1 MQSKSSTFL
10 ATISILAIITVL
22 FMAIVDVEDGP
33 IRKTFGSGNAS
44 TEDGKEKG
52 EFLTQKYNQ
61 STETPKVTE
70 QPKENLSTET
80 KPTTDE
86 QIIAE
91 TSAISADEKAYFEEN
106 FKGIDETLLKNGG
119 QNGQLEFGN
128 TSVEV
133 KQPMKIDTNKAL
145 PTDKNVTSELLTK
158 VGYSNFVIRPKP
170 YSGMIFD
177 QFDLSGLSG
186 IKGLEKQ
193 IIENTDGNDQEILR
207 IYEFNQETQDTNN
220 QYYDYLRNKFK
231 GELGLT
237 VNESNQ
243 FGLASFYIN
252 FSPPKEN
259 AFLVVKTRLN
269 VYALSYPKVDKDG
282 KSYFELIKKL
292 LSELN

>member
-1 MQSKSSTFL
+1 MQNKSSTFW

-22 FMAIVDVEDGP
+22 FIAIVDVEEGP
-33 IRKTFGSGNAS
+33 VRKTFGD
-44 TEDGKEKG
+44 DGVDKQPTG

-61 STETPKVTE
+61 STETVKEIKQITE
-70 QPKENLSTET
+70 VPIAET
-80 KPTTDE
+80 KPSTDE

-91 TSAISADEKAYFEEN
+91 TSAINADEKVYFEEN
-106 FKGIDETLLKNGG
+106 FKGIDETLLKNDG
-119 QNGQLEFGN
+119 QNSQLEFGN

-133 KQPMKIDTNKAL
+133 KQPMKIDNSKAL

-158 VGYSNFVIRPKP
+158 IGYSNFTIRPKP
-170 YSGMIFD
+170 YSGMLFD

-193 IIENTDGNDQEILR
+193 IIENTDGNDLEILR
-207 IYEFNQETQDTNN
+207 IYEFNQDTQDTNN
-220 QYYDYLRNKFK
+220 QFYDYLRNKFK
-231 GELGLT
+231 AELGLT

-252 FSPPKEN
+252 FSVPKEN

-269 VYALSYPKVDKDG
+269 VYALSYPKANKNG
-282 KSYFELIKKL
+282 ESYFELIKKL

>member
-10 ATISILAIITVL
+10 ATVSILAIITVL

-33 IRKTFGSGNAS
+33 VRKTFGDSDS
-44 TEDGKEKG
+44 GKEKSGG
-52 EFLTQKYNQ
+52 EFLKQKYNQ
-61 STETPKVTE
+61 STLPSTE
-70 QPKENLSTET
+70 QAKAPPVTET

-91 TSAISADEKAYFEEN
+91 TTAISADEKAYFEQN
-106 FKGIDETLLKNGG
+106 FKGIDETLLKNGT
-119 QNGQLEFGN
+119 QSGQLEFGS

-133 KQPMKIDTNKAL
+133 KQPMKIDNNKAI
-145 PTDKNVTSELLTK
+145 PTDKNVTSELLTQ
-158 VGYSNFVIRPKP
+158 VGYSDFVIRPKP
-170 YSGMIFD
+170 YSGIIFD

-186 IKGLEKQ
+186 IKGIEKQ
-193 IIENTDGNDQEILR
+193 IIENRDGNDLEILR
-207 IYEFNQETQDTNN
+207 IYEFNQETQDANG
-220 QYYDYLRNKFK
+220 QFYDYLRNKLK

-237 VNESNQ
+237 INESNQ

-252 FSPPKEN
+252 FSAPKDN

-269 VYALSYPKVDKDG
+269 VYALSYPKADKDG